1 MPFGVRHQSACA
13 THQNAASGSAA
24 VAGARGFCDRAGAR
38 ESHSWGRWRS
48 VVGCNRADPVFHPS
62 NGGVSQAIQS
72 TVKPEQ
78 FTWRLEQGR
87 DARTGADPTAG
98 HGHLEPFPKVGI
110 SIAEIM
116 PAPQAREPTPAH
128 LLVDINP
135 DRRVAGAIDELFW
148 RNGWTPEGQ
157 EKRIRAGRLRLAYE
171 QLEIWRAENGRK
183 AKT

>member
-1 MPFGVRHQSACA
+1 M
-13 THQNAASGSAA
+13 
-24 VAGARGFCDRAGAR
+24 
-38 ESHSWGRWRS
+38 
-48 VVGCNRADPVFHPS
+48 
-62 NGGVSQAIQS
+62 SQAIQS

-87 DARTGADPTAG
+87 DARTGADPTAA

-135 DRRVAGAIDELFW
+135 DRRVAGALDELFW

-157 EKRIRAGRLRLAYE
+157 EDRIRAGRLRLAHE
-171 QLEIWRAENGRK
+171 QLEIWRAENGGK